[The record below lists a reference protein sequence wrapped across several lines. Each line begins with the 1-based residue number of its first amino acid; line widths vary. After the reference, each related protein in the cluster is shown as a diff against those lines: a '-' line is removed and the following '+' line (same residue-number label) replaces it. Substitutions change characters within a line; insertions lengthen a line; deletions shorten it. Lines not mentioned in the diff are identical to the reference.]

1 MDFFFYIFF
10 YIFDVLIP
18 KLFLQIDVL
27 AIVLLHNGLNDRIRQ
42 KVGIIYL
49 IK

>member
-1 MDFFFYIFF
+1 MDFFFLHFF
-10 YIFDVLIP
+10 YIFDVLIL

-42 KVGIIYL
+42 KVGIIDL
-49 IK
+49 LK

>member
-10 YIFDVLIP
+10 YIFDVLIL

-27 AIVLLHNGLNDRIRQ
+27 AIVLLHNGRIRQ
-42 KVGIIYL
+42 KVGIIDL
-49 IK
+49 LK

>member
-1 MDFFFYIFF
+1 MEFVYIFF
-10 YIFDVLIP
+10 YIFDVLIL

-42 KVGIIYL
+42 NVGIIDL
-49 IK
+49 LK

>member
-1 MDFFFYIFF
+1 MEFFFYIFF
-10 YIFDVLIP
+10 YIFDVLIL

-42 KVGIIYL
+42 KVGIIDL